1 MPENGNNPSQIQFS
15 DHEIEVINEIIIGL
29 AVIIDK
35 YINNYVT
42 PEKRFDKVKNLDDST
57 MHWLLML
64 FGARTPEYDKGIFPE
79 QMNKQLARILDRD
92 YNTDYLNNPAMQ
104 VKLSRLRKELEA
116 VEVLETIHGKK
127 NIKKESPMSFPRK
140 PKTGEPK
147 RVGPPILYRTSKRV
161 KDYMKILSNP
171 KASTYITRMLLKFA
185 NLDKAY
191 DLMSKNAFYFLNK
204 GDENYYNIMAKYV
217 EATYPEEID
226 KDQEANI
233 RALSSIF
240 QGHKEEIME
249 MIRKEFIRFLRENPT
264 NLYLLL
270 LVAKLIDQK
279 AK

>member
-1 MPENGNNPSQIQFS
+1 MSENGNNPSQIHFS
-15 DHEIEVINEIIIGL
+15 DHEIEIINEIIIGL
-29 AVIIDK
+29 AIIIDK

-42 PEKRFDKVKNLDDST
+42 PEKRSDKVKSLDDRT

-64 FGARTPEYDKGIFPE
+64 FGARTSEYDKGMFPE

-104 VKLSRLRKELEA
+104 VKLSKLRKELEA

-127 NIKKESPMSFPRK
+127 NIKKESPTSFPRK
-140 PKTGEPK
+140 PKIGEPK

-161 KDYMKILSNP
+161 KDYINTLSNP
-171 KASTYITRMLLKFA
+171 DASTYITKMLLKFA

-191 DLMSKNAFYFLNK
+191 DLMSKYAFSVLNK
-204 GDENYYNIMAKYV
+204 GDENYYNIMAKYL
-217 EATYPEEID
+217 EAAFPEEIG

-240 QGHKEEIME
+240 QGH
-249 MIRKEFIRFLRENPT
+249 R
-264 NLYLLL
+264 
-270 LVAKLIDQK
+270 
-279 AK
+279 